1 VLLVQPTD
9 DEDED
14 EYYDDSDCGS
24 DDEYDWDMP
33 AVRVTI
39 IIPTLLLSERPA
51 ATDFFILIIDPCRRN
66 V

>member
-1 VLLVQPTD
+1 MLLVQPTD

-14 EYYDDSDCGS
+14 DYYDDSDCGS

-33 AVRVTI
+33 AVHVTI

-51 ATDFFILIIDPCRRN
+51 ATGCFYSSMPS
-66 V
+66 